1 MKIILTKPELERI
14 YRPVTLP
21 LRKSNINLIKGR

>member
-1 MKIILTKPELERI
+1 MVINLIKPELERI

-21 LRKSNINLIKGR
+21 LRKTNINLIKER